1 MASNGFNGDGR
12 GCGGHTCIV
21 EFCGNDLVV
30 ILGFCPKIQDI
41 SILTIISHRRGV
53 EVKLI
58 RIRVQHTSCRVR
70 GVIFRKQ
77 R

>member
-41 SILTIISHRRGV
+41 SKLTIVSHRRV
-53 EVKLI
+53 SRLNSFASEYSTLVP
-58 RIRVQHTSCRVR
+58 VFAV
-70 GVIFRKQ
+70 
-77 R
+77 